1 MLLDNYSAIYLVNS
15 KDLLKLRS
23 FIKASYNKCIKA
35 GSLSLLILKY
45 SKRVI
50 KKALNSV
57 ASLNSEDLVLL
68 NAIVIKGFYI
78 NIIKSYYIY
87 VALVG
92 GCLRLA
98 PRRAPRR
105 TVLT

>member
-57 ASLNSEDLVLL
+57 ASINSEDLVLL

-78 NIIKSYYIY
+78 NIIFE
-87 VALVG
+87 A
-92 GCLRLA
+92 
-98 PRRAPRR
+98 
-105 TVLT
+105 